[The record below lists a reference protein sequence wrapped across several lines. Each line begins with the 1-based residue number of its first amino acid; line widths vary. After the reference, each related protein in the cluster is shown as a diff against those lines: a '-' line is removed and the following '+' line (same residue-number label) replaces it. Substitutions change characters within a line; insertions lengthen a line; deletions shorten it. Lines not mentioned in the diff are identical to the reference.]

1 MENQVKPAVA
11 TAKTII
17 ANVKSIETDRF
28 GDLIVV
34 CNPTEANPKGS
45 FRLNAIREQRLLQ
58 RVGIPNR
65 LVLKH
70 VVALSNG
77 TTKLQFTAIQRKA
90 GDVWT
95 NGREG
100 KDLKTGSYTKDF
112 VETNDYELQLGFIA
126 KQKIAEVAL
135 QTMFSS
141 QFEARPAAVPVM
153 QPATVSAE
161 AAIVND
167 SEANTTATEEPN
179 A

>member
-1 MENQVKPAVA
+1 MENQVKPAVVA
-11 TAKTII
+11 AKTII
-17 ANVKSIETDRF
+17 ANVKSIETDRY

-45 FRLNAIREQRLLQ
+45 FRLNAVREQRLLQ

-77 TTKLQFTAIQRKA
+77 TTKMQFTAIQRKA

-112 VETNDYELQLGFIA
+112 VETNDYELQLGFLA

-141 QFEARPAAVPVM
+141 QFEARPAVPVM
-153 QPATVSAE
+153 QAAPVSAE
-161 AAIVND
+161 VAIVND
-167 SEANTTATEEPN
+167 SEANTTSTDEPN